1 MYLINCLKVKG
12 LLLAM
17 IHVDKTII
25 SPSKSLYLS
34 NQSLKLFL
42 RRVKALFGNVNVNFT
57 NLFLIEEAFDN
68 KTAVWWC
75 RNIV

>member
-1 MYLINCLKVKG
+1 MYLINCLKIKG
-12 LLLAM
+12 LLVAM
-17 IHVDKTII
+17 IDKTII

-42 RRVKALFGNVNVNFT
+42 RRRVKVLFGNVNVNFT